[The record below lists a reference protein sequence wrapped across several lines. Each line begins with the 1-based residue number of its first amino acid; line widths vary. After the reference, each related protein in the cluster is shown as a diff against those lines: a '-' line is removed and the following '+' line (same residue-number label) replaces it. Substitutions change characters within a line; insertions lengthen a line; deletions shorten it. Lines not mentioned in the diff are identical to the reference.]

1 MKKVILV
8 TLLLA
13 ICGALDNS
21 ALAQEV
27 TVPRYL
33 VTYWRSLTNLN
44 IRSGTVV
51 TVVNQSLGTTCNVK
65 VEWVS
70 SSNTHAGMSGP
81 LQLSPGEAV
90 NFCSRS
96 LSPTSTGCTGG
107 GVSVPALNGGT
118 INQGTAVVSSSSEF
132 ECSLIAVEARVYYT
146 TGAGATEAVSAI
158 SNSKVVFAGEGNL
171 GD

>member
-27 TVPRYL
+27 PRYL
-33 VTYWRSLTNLN
+33 VTYWRSLTNSN
-44 IRSGTVV
+44 IRSATVV
-51 TVVNQSLGTTCNVK
+51 TVVNQSLSTDCHVQ

-70 SSNTHAGMSGP
+70 SFNTHAGMSGP
-81 LQLSPGEAV
+81 LPLPHGEAV
-90 NFCSRS
+90 HFCSRNLPNIPS
-96 LSPTSTGCTGG
+96 CSSG
-107 GVSVPALNGGT
+107 GVSVPALNGAGGQ
-118 INQGTAVVSSSSEF
+118 NQGTAIVSSSSEF
-132 ECSLIAVEARVYYT
+132 ECGLIAVEARVYYT

-158 SNSKVVFAGEGNL
+158 SNSKVVFAGDGNL